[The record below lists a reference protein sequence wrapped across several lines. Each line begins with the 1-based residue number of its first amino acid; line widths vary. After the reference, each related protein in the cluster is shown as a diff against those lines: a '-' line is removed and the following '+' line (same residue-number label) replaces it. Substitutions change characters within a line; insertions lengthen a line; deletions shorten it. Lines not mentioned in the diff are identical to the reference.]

1 MKESKIH
8 QIKNNKNL
16 KLNYNQN
23 IINDNDKEYN
33 NNFNPNVDFNNNLYS
48 ELNKIKLLNKKIISQ
63 QSEIEYLKSNLN
75 NYSKTMN
82 ELIKLKSEVKRLEE
96 ELINKNNIIL
106 EFQKISQMTKDKF
119 EIYLNKN
126 NLQKKDFEHKLENY
140 KSVQI
145 ENNDLKKTLTTLKN
159 ENNELKKKL
168 KEIEFKNKTEIDV
181 IQNDINSLKKD
192 YENTLKQNNYIIN
205 ENNKKI
211 KENEE
216 LRKQLSLQD
225 KYKDES
231 NDLKNKNIILEKKLK
246 EKDNNIIELR
256 KIKEDLEHKLYNSN
270 DNYNKV
276 LIEQNNL
283 KNKLRTLESLG
294 NHYRNINFKYK
305 NYKST
310 IPKEIN
316 SIKPRSY
323 FSHSNNRK
331 LLQNNDFLNGPV
343 NDNLSMNYH
352 SKYNLINNKRINNSN
367 RYNRDNYLKNRYKV
381 YTNNTSQKLEKSFDF
396 SNYLLDNLKNKISRI
411 NFH

>member
-145 ENNDLKKTLTTLKN
+145 ENNDLKKTLTILKN

-181 IQNDINSLKKD
+181 IQNEINSLKKD

>member
-283 KNKLRTLESLG
+283 KNKLRTMESLG

>member
-216 LRKQLSLQD
+216 LRKKLSLQD

-283 KNKLRTLESLG
+283 KNKLRTMESLG

>member
-1 MKESKIH
+1 M
-8 QIKNNKNL
+8 
-16 KLNYNQN
+16 
-23 IINDNDKEYN
+23 
-33 NNFNPNVDFNNNLYS
+33 
-48 ELNKIKLLNKKIISQ
+48 
-63 QSEIEYLKSNLN
+63 
-75 NYSKTMN
+75 
-82 ELIKLKSEVKRLEE
+82 
-96 ELINKNNIIL
+96 
-106 EFQKISQMTKDKF
+106 
-119 EIYLNKN
+119 
-126 NLQKKDFEHKLENY
+126 
-140 KSVQI
+140 
-145 ENNDLKKTLTTLKN
+145 
-159 ENNELKKKL
+159 
-168 KEIEFKNKTEIDV
+168 
-181 IQNDINSLKKD
+181 
-192 YENTLKQNNYIIN
+192 
-205 ENNKKI
+205 
-211 KENEE
+211 
-216 LRKQLSLQD
+216 
-225 KYKDES
+225 
-231 NDLKNKNIILEKKLK
+231 
-246 EKDNNIIELR
+246 
-256 KIKEDLEHKLYNSN
+256 EHKLYNSN

-343 NDNLSMNYH
+343 NDNLSMNYN
-352 SKYNLINNKRINNSN
+352 SKYNLINNKPINNSN

>member
-63 QSEIEYLKSNLN
+63 QNEIEYLKSNLN

>member
-216 LRKQLSLQD
+216 LRKKLSLQD

>member
-181 IQNDINSLKKD
+181 IQNEINSLKKD